1 MLRWN
6 ERSKNE
12 EYLKIK
18 KSPRENGETKR
29 KKREGLRDDE
39 RKRGDSWVFIGKQR
53 GQRARTRHLSGA
65 VRGFPGYALVV
76 NFPKIPLFFH
86 PNYLIYHATLMIWSS
101 LAGPTY
107 RFIRSRP
114 FIPSRRRHSALM
126 RRHLSRFI
134 GFREKGSLG
143 MWWCGAT
150 FFGGLLR
157 HFVVV
162 VVEKENPSAWISH
175 VPCSLGTCLK
185 RKIPFLRVGIN
196 NISYII

>member
-1 MLRWN
+1 MGIYRKTT
-6 ERSKNE
+6 R
-12 EYLKIK
+12 
-18 KSPRENGETKR
+18 PTRENETSLR
-29 KKREGLRDDE
+29 RRERFSRLCPCY
-39 RKRGDSWVFIGKQR
+39 Q
-53 GQRARTRHLSGA
+53 
-65 VRGFPGYALVV
+65 FPQNTPV
-76 NFPKIPLFFH
+76 FH

-185 RKIPFLRVGIN
+185 RKFPFLRVGIN
-196 NISYII
+196 NRSYII